1 MKKISA
7 LIILF
12 ALSALSYGSPKN
24 YQIKSGEIKYEITTE
39 MFGTKNI
46 IDSTL
51 YFDDYGK
58 KEASRTISSG
68 TILGMDSTMDITTI
82 TTEEKI
88 YVINNA
94 DKEYSIIGVENAED
108 YSSDIS
114 EDFDLEDYEK
124 SGQEKVLGKNCDILI
139 YEGEDEDGKISNK
152 MWMWKGLILRM
163 EITMEMEG
171 LIVSTK
177 MDAKEIKT
185 GNIDKS
191 VFNVP
196 SGYTEINSEF

>member
-7 LIILF
+7 LVILF
-12 ALSALSYGSPKN
+12 IFSTLSYASPKN
-24 YQIKSGEIKYEITTE
+24 YQVKSGEIKYEITTE

-68 TILGMDSTMDITTI
+68 TILGMDGTMDITTI
-82 TTEEKI
+82 TTEENV

-94 DKEYSIIGVENAED
+94 DKEYSIIDIKEADD

-124 SGQEKVLGKNCDILI
+124 SGKEKVLGKDCDILI

-163 EITMEMEG
+163 EISMEMEG
-171 LIVSTK
+171 LIVSTR

-185 GNIDKS
+185 GNIDQS
-191 VFNVP
+191 VFKVP
-196 SGYTEINSEF
+196 SGYTEIGSEF